1 VWYYVIFRIRFL
13 PILLSLSRRPTCVPY
28 SPWNLALYKIFKLKS
43 ASNLYH
49 VPYFMGTLSVNYALD
64 LRKLNFLQK
73 LSAHHSSVM
82 NLLFSL
88 TASKEFE
95 LTVV

>member
-1 VWYYVIFRIRFL
+1 
-13 PILLSLSRRPTCVPY
+13 
-28 SPWNLALYKIFKLKS
+28 
-43 ASNLYH
+43 
-49 VPYFMGTLSVNYALD
+49 MGTLSVNYALD